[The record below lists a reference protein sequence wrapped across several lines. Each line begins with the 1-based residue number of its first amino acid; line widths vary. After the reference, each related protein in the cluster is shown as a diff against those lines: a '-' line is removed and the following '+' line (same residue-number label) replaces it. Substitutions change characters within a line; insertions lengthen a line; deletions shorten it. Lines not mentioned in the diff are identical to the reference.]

1 MKLQLQGQHLR
12 VRITEA
18 ELAELRAGVT
28 LENITRLGPDA
39 AWRQSLRQTDA
50 DAPELRSAGGHCV
63 IGIPANM
70 IEAYAQRL
78 PCRDGLAL
86 HLQTGTEAVEL
97 VFEVDVRDS
106 VRTRGGVR
114 RQH

>member
-1 MKLQLQGQHLR
+1 
-12 VRITEA
+12 V
-18 ELAELRAGVT
+18 
-28 LENITRLGPDA
+28 
-39 AWRQSLRQTDA
+39 
-50 DAPELRSAGGHCV
+50 
-63 IGIPANM
+63 
-70 IEAYAQRL
+70 
-78 PCRDGLAL
+78 